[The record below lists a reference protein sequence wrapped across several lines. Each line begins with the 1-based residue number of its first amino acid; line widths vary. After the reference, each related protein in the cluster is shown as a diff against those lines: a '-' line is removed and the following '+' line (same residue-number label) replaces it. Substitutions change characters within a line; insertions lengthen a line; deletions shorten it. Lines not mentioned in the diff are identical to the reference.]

1 MPVNEVPATPGFRLA
16 PEYFQQTDTL
26 GLAQDLVGKLLF
38 THFDGQ
44 LTGGRIVETEAY
56 LGTTDHACHAHL
68 GKRTKRTETMYQ
80 AGGVAYI
87 YLCYGVHALLNLVTH
102 QPGMPHVVLIRAI
115 EPLVGLDVMQ
125 VRRGISRPT
134 PRLTAGPGVLTQA
147 LGLTTA
153 HNGMSLCSD
162 TLWLATDGLPVAG
175 SPDLVASPRVG
186 IASYAGP
193 DTDQPWRYRLRNNPW
208 TSPAP

>member
-1 MPVNEVPATPGFRLA
+1 MNALATAPRLDSA
-16 PEYFQQTDTL
+16 YFQQTDTL
-26 GLAQDLVGKLLF
+26 WLAQDLVGKLIF
-38 THFDGQ
+38 TCFGGQ

-56 LGTTDHACHAHL
+56 LGTTDQACHAHL

-102 QPGMPHVVLIRAI
+102 QEGVPHVVLVRAI
-115 EPLVGLDVMQ
+115 EPLVGTEVMLA
-125 VRRGISRPT
+125 RRGAHRLT

-153 HNGMSLCSD
+153 HNGQSLCSD
-162 TLWLATDGLPVAG
+162 ILWLATDGSRVTPH
-175 SPDLVASPRVG
+175 DLIASPRVG

-193 DTDQPWRYRLRNNPW
+193 DTHQPWRYRLRNSPW